1 MSRATKRK
9 HVMNEALQDYFTP
22 PTDGQEIVRVI
33 ASRGNN
39 LHEVETLTHSTYLV
53 SMPSKFRKN
62 IWVKRG
68 DFVIVEPIEEGDKVK
83 AEMVRVLSKEH
94 IKYFKKI
101 KAWPEG
107 FDAETDSDD
116 EFDNSNWTGNAQT
129 ESDSTDSSVSE
140 SLVESESNSSNEK
153 SSEEKGKEKVE
164 TGT

>member
-9 HVMNEALQDYFTP
+9 HVMNETLQDYFTP
-22 PTDGQEIVRVI
+22 PSEGQEIVRI
-33 ASRGNN
+33 TASKGNN
-39 LHEVETLTHSTYLV
+39 LHEVETLKKENYLV

-101 KAWPEG
+101 NVWPN
-107 FDAETDSDD
+107 FDDESDSDD
-116 EFDNSNWTGNAQT
+116 EIFQNKNGVYSSPEDSVSSSEDT
-129 ESDSTDSSVSE
+129 SDSE
-140 SLVESESNSSNEK
+140 SL
-153 SSEEKGKEKVE
+153 SSEEDDEDNCNSSLNNKNVKK
-164 TGT
+164 

>member
-9 HVMNEALQDYFTP
+9 HVLNEALQDYFTP
-22 PTDGQEIVRVI
+22 PTDGQEIVRVV

-39 LHEVETLTHSTYLV
+39 LHEVETAAQSTYLA

-68 DFVIVEPIEEGDKVK
+68 DFVIVEPIAEGDKVK

-101 KAWPEG
+101 KVWP
-107 FDAETDSDD
+107 DAFNAEQDSDED
-116 EFDNSNWTGNAQT
+116 FKKKKNGALNSQSDSESTASST
-129 ESDSTDSSVSE
+129 ESDTESS
-140 SLVESESNSSNEK
+140 
-153 SSEEKGKEKVE
+153 SSEIEHQDQE
-164 TGT
+164 GT

>member
-22 PTDGQEIVRVI
+22 PTETQDIVRVT

-39 LHEVETLTHSTYLV
+39 LHEVETVDSATYLV

-101 KAWPEG
+101 KVWPEA
-107 FDAETDSDD
+107 FDAEPDSDD
-116 EFDNSNWTGNAQT
+116 DLRDSNSGFEPLT
-129 ESDSTDSSVSE
+129 TDSESTETSE
-140 SLVESESNSSNEK
+140 SEEESEE
-153 SSEEKGKEKVE
+153 SEEDDRDDDKG
-164 TGT
+164 GT

>member
-1 MSRATKRK
+1 
-9 HVMNEALQDYFTP
+9 MNEALQDYFTP

-39 LHEVETLTHSTYLV
+39 LHEVETVSQFTYLV

-101 KAWPEG
+101 KVWPDA
-107 FDAETDSDD
+107 FDAEPDSDD
-116 EFDNSNWTGNAQT
+116 DFKNVNCALQWLSQT
-129 ESDSTDSSVSE
+129 ESDSTETS
-140 SLVESESNSSNEK
+140 ESESETDTDSS
-153 SSEEKGKEKVE
+153 KGQPLEVKE
-164 TGT
+164 GT